1 MNKVTSYYDEV
12 AHLLLDC
19 QPDWNGINELDGEEK
34 FNAGVAIAVTCMK
47 TYYYM
52 NDKTP
57 AKNYALQYGIRSGTR
72 YEIHPNEKA
81 PHLEFLDHLIS
92 QSVHDKSS
100 WDSLIFIS
108 IDLLR
113 IGKPLPTELS
123 MWLADVAE
131 DILKQKEEQERPRPT
146 RRGRYKVDLAVR
158 NEAIRVAANELV
170 SHGWNL
176 SRYEVQNGIRY
187 DMCCVE
193 GGSAADVVGIA
204 HFELCEETLMYKTVE
219 GILRSPAGK
228 PEI

>member
-1 MNKVTSYYDEV
+1 MNKVTSYFDGV

-100 WDSLIFIS
+100 WDSLIFIAT
-108 IDLLR
+108 DLLR
-113 IGKPLPTELS
+113 DGKPLPTELS
-123 MWLADVAE
+123 MWLADVVE
-131 DILKQKEEQERPRPT
+131 DILKQQKEEKERPRPT
-146 RRGRYKVDLAVR
+146 RQGRYKVDLAVR
-158 NEAIRVAANELV
+158 NKAMWHAGKELII
-170 SHGWNL
+170 HGWNL
-176 SRYEVQNGIRY
+176 TRYEVQKGINY
-187 DMCCVE
+187 EMCCFE
-193 GGSAADVVGIA
+193 GGSAADVVGFA
-204 HFELCEETLMYKTVE
+204 HLELCEEKLKYKTVE
-219 GILRSPAGK
+219 GIVRTEP
-228 PEI
+228 